1 VAYGRLIEAG
11 GRVGDVGAVGF
22 VGLGTIGAPMA
33 EQLTRWPHGLV
44 VCDVRREAC
53 EPLADKGAR
62 VAGSAASLAA
72 ECDVVSVMV
81 LDDAQVRSVVAELAP
96 HLRPGSV
103 VAIHSTIA
111 EQTAIEVSD
120 ELRPRD
126 VGVLDAPVTG
136 GWLAAAEGRLATM
149 VGGDLEAFERARP
162 VFECW
167 AELVM
172 HVGPVGLG
180 TRAKAARALLTFVG
194 YAAAAES
201 QRLAEAAGIDLRTLA
216 AVVRQSDGIT
226 GGPAAVMVRETTAPL
241 ADDDPIRPIFEHMV
255 RLGTK
260 DLGLALDLGVDLPF
274 ARLAADRLASD
285 IGVAS

>member
-1 VAYGRLIEAG
+1 VT
-11 GRVGDVGAVGF
+11 DVGTVGF
-22 VGLGTIGAPMA
+22 IGLGTIGAPMA
-33 EQLTRWPHGLV
+33 EQLVRWPHGV
-44 VCDVRREAC
+44 VVHDVRRDAC
-53 EPLADKGAR
+53 TPLADKGAR
-62 VAGSAASLAA
+62 IADSAASLAA

-81 LDDAQVRSVVAELAP
+81 LDDAQVRAVAADLAP

-111 EQTAIEVSD
+111 EETAVEVAE

-126 VGVLDAPVTG
+126 VAVLDAPVTG
-136 GWLAAAEGRLATM
+136 GWLAAAEGRLATT
-149 VGGDLEAFERARP
+149 VGGDVDAFERARP
-162 VFECW
+162 AFECW
-167 AELVM
+167 AELVL

-194 YAAAAES
+194 YAAAAEA
-201 QRLAEAAGIDLRTLA
+201 QRLAEAAGIDLPTLA
-216 AVVRQSDGIT
+216 AVVRQSDSIT
-226 GGPAAVMVRETTAPL
+226 GGPAAIMVRETTAPF
-241 ADDDPIRPIFEHMV
+241 AGDDPMRPIFEHMV

-260 DLGLALDLGVDLPF
+260 DLGLALDLGSRLGVDLPF